1 MPAWTALGWKSSAS
15 VARSLPPS
23 SPQPASEI
31 ETEIARRI
39 LRTAS
44 NPTGRNSPISGGRRV
59 QDRGPAA
66 YLAEFIGTL
75 LLVFF
80 ICAVVTLFVVQ
91 PSATNPA
98 PFIDYSV
105 IGLVHVLV
113 LFVLIQT
120 LAVVSGAHFNPAVTA
135 AMTVLRQIKV
145 ADAGI
150 YILAQLAGAVA
161 GGLLVKAI
169 LLDEGEAENYGAT
182 TVSDLIEGKIF
193 PGMVVE
199 AIGTFFLVWAIIG
212 VAVNP
217 RATKEWAALAIGG
230 ALGMGV
236 MVLAPLT
243 GAGFNP
249 ARSFGPALVSGEW
262 GGFADFVLV
271 YAVAPVVGA
280 LLAAFLYF
288 QIFIAPG
295 KKGVGGGEAGGGVG
309 HLPRHRP

>member
-1 MPAWTALGWKSSAS
+1 
-15 VARSLPPS
+15 
-23 SPQPASEI
+23 
-31 ETEIARRI
+31 
-39 LRTAS
+39 
-44 NPTGRNSPISGGRRV
+44 V

-75 LLVFF
+75 FLVFF
-80 ICAVVTLFVVQ
+80 ICAVVSLYVVQ
-91 PSATNPA
+91 PSQTNPN
-98 PFIDYSV
+98 PFIDFSV

-135 AMTVLRQIKV
+135 AMTALRQIKP

-150 YILAQLAGAVA
+150 YILAQLAGALA
-161 GGLLVKAI
+161 GALLVKGI
-169 LLDEGEAENYGAT
+169 LLDEGEAVNYGAT
-182 TVSDLIEGKIF
+182 TVSDAIDGAIF

-199 AIGTFFLVWAIIG
+199 AIGTFFLLWAIIG

-262 GGFADFVLV
+262 VGFADFVLV
-271 YAVAPVVGA
+271 YVVGPLVGA

-295 KKGVGGGEAGGGVG
+295 KKGVGGVEPVG
-309 HLPRHRP
+309 